1 MADVY
6 EKNLGSKTSLT
17 MNDFIRVVG
26 SDNVSYKQL
35 VSDVA
40 DKIITTYAGATL
52 AGNAQSVK
60 DALDGLNS
68 DKQPK
73 TMSKTVAGQTT
84 VEGAISKL
92 NSDKQ
97 PKKMSQT
104 IGGETT
110 VEGCLSSL
118 NSKMTREDTTFS
130 TASGITG
137 SEVLLWRY
145 GKIVYL
151 KGYFTKS
158 SAFGTSEFVIG
169 TLPEGWRPYIS
180 TRTSCT
186 TGTAAYN
193 AKNTAY
199 MLVMATNG
207 NIIITCSNNTDTVA
221 VIDLMFIQY

>member
-26 SDNVSYKQL
+26 SNNVSYKQL

-52 AGNAQSVK
+52 AGSEQSVK
-60 DALDGLNS
+60 DAIDGLNS

-97 PKKMSQT
+97 PKTMSKT
-104 IGGETT
+104 IGGQTT

-118 NSKMTREDTTFS
+118 NSKLSSLITFYHTTYTKAVSVGQSWFETGYS
-130 TASGITG
+130 NIDPRSNKCIISVFCENPNVVVGYTWFNNKVCIT
-137 SEVLLWRY
+137 Y
-145 GKIVYL
+145 Y
-151 KGYFTKS
+151 S
-158 SAFGTSEFVIG
+158 SANITD
-169 TLPEGWRPYIS
+169 
-180 TRTSCT
+180 
-186 TGTAAYN
+186 
-193 AKNTAY
+193 
-199 MLVMATNG
+199 LVFHFS
-207 NIIITCSNNTDTVA
+207 IA
-221 VIDLMFIQY
+221 VFA